1 METIKKEQWD
11 IIEPK
16 STVSKMKISLD
27 EFNSRLETAEEKVDE
42 VEDKSIKICQS
53 TERKKKITKKNSASV
68 APGTEI
74 KLTYK

>member
-1 METIKKEQWD
+1 
-11 IIEPK
+11 
-16 STVSKMKISLD
+16 MKISLD

>member
-16 STVSKMKISLD
+16 SPVSKMKISLD
-27 EFNSRLETAEEKVDE
+27 GFNSRLETAEEKVDE

-53 TERKKKITKKNSASV
+53 TEQRKKDYKK
-68 APGTEI
+68 E
-74 KLTYK
+74 